1 MKKKFRTDATY
12 LIGRPKLIESQ
23 HRSEPVF
30 EEKGTVNIS
39 GQMLKNMGI
48 TTTDDLATRAIQP
61 LLKLGK
67 MYWVYEVLPDATLQ
81 YFGEFTPIARMQTT
95 PAVVVPSSVYASAVE
110 QPAGATTSLGD
121 AMSSAQQSAASEW
134 RAKYEAA
141 EERIQTLQDS
151 FDALRDERESESERI
166 TSLITTQSDE
176 QNKLMRSQ
184 LDSANAQ
191 VERLYKIISEKDRQI
206 FQLQQDML
214 EVQMKLHQQKIKAD
228 YVRDF
233 DRATKEYQRQA
244 EASSGPGLGDLLQ
257 VAMQALPLL
266 LADKGAGAQ
275 PNLAGLATKPSPDA
289 ANVNAYSQLPTSA
302 PSGAIEQPVRDM
314 QSTYI
319 PPRPSPMSAPRR
331 ILLAEEQEA
340 DEQRQSQPEVQNTI
354 EGN

>member
-39 GQMLKNMGI
+39 GQLLKNMGI
-48 TTTDDLATRAIQP
+48 STTDDLAVRAIQP

-67 MYWVYEVLPDATLQ
+67 MYWVYEVMPDATLQ

-95 PAVVVPSSVYASAVE
+95 PAVVVPSSAYSSQVE
-110 QPAGATTSLGD
+110 QPVGSTTSLSD
-121 AMSSAQQSAASEW
+121 AMTSQHHGEAPAW

-151 FDALRDERESESERI
+151 FDALRDERESEGERI

-184 LDSANAQ
+184 LDSANGQ

-206 FQLQQDML
+206 FQLQQDVL

-228 YVRDF
+228 TYAILIGLQRF
-233 DRATKEYQRQA
+233 QRQA
-244 EASSGPGLGDLLQ
+244 ESSNGPVVNDLLQ

-266 LADKGAGAQ
+266 LADKGVSPQ
-275 PNLAGLATKPSPDA
+275 PSLSDNASKQSAPR
-289 ANVNAYSQLPTSA
+289 ANANAYSGLPTPA
-302 PSGAIEQPVRDM
+302 PHGAIEQPTRDM

-319 PPRPSPMSAPRR
+319 PPRPTEMSPPRR
-331 ILLAEEQEA
+331 ILMPEEQEA
-340 DEQRQSQPEVQNTI
+340 EVQEMEQT
-354 EGN
+354 EAQSTY

>member
-39 GQMLKNMGI
+39 GQLLKNMGI
-48 TTTDDLATRAIQP
+48 STTDDLAVRAIQP

-67 MYWVYEVLPDATLQ
+67 MYWVYEVMPDATLQ

-95 PAVVVPSSVYASAVE
+95 PAVVVPSSAYSSQVE
-110 QPAGATTSLGD
+110 QQAGSTTSLSD
-121 AMSSAQQSAASEW
+121 AMTSVHQGEAPAW

-151 FDALRDERESESERI
+151 FDALRDERESEGERI

-184 LDSANAQ
+184 LDSANGQ

-206 FQLQQDML
+206 FQLQQDVL

-233 DRATKEYQRQA
+233 DRATKEFQRQA
-244 EASSGPGLGDLLQ
+244 ESSNGPGLNDLLQ

-266 LADKGAGAQ
+266 LADKGVSPQ
-275 PNLAGLATKPSPDA
+275 PSLSDNASKQSAPR
-289 ANVNAYSQLPTSA
+289 ANANAYSGLPTPA
-302 PSGAIEQPVRDM
+302 PHGAIEQPARDM

-319 PPRPSPMSAPRR
+319 PPRPTEMSPPRR
-331 ILLAEEQEA
+331 ILMPEEQEA
-340 DEQRQSQPEVQNTI
+340 EVQEMDQT
-354 EGN
+354 EAQSTY